1 MPTILISAI
10 FWQVTF
16 CAVIWTLEKRYKKK
30 CWCHVCFSK
39 KVFVP
44 EGHMTRRSS
53 RKARDLA
60 SGWGEG
66 WRYRKHSALQEC
78 PVSMQAVAHLGRHSR
93 PRLTGSS
100 LKHKGG
106 SLETQLSLCLANK
119 RPSSLLWFL
128 FLQLVVSKPLPGI
141 VRVLPEL
148 MFFPPSKKK
157 NDSAHMWHLRIGL
170 FWMNKKE
177 RVWYNSWW
185 GVCVFFFMPQF
196 VNCNCGF
203 PLNCLDWAEIKKKK
217 FKKVQ

>member
-1 MPTILISAI
+1 MPTFLISAI

-106 SLETQLSLCLANK
+106 VS
-119 RPSSLLWFL
+119 RDP
-128 FLQLVVSKPLPGI
+128 VVPLPCKQAPFKFVMVSIPATCGI
-141 VRVLPEL
+141 KTTSWNCTSAARINVFSPFQE
-148 MFFPPSKKK
+148 KKWQC
-157 NDSAHMWHLRIGL
+157 SYVTFAHWTL
-170 FWMNKKE
+170 
-177 RVWYNSWW
+177 
-185 GVCVFFFMPQF
+185 
-196 VNCNCGF
+196 
-203 PLNCLDWAEIKKKK
+203 LNE
-217 FKKVQ
+217 